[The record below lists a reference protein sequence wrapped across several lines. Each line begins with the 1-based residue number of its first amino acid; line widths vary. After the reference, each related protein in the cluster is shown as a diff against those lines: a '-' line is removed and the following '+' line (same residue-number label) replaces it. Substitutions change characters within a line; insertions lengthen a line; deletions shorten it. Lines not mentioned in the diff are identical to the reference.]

1 MDIND
6 IIKRCV
12 DKDPVAEKQL
22 YYQYAKKV
30 YGISKAYIKDD
41 FQAKDCMQDSFIK
54 IFLNLHTYDLTKNTF
69 DAWLS
74 TIVRNTALSTLKKK
88 NIKVEDLNPN
98 MLIISPY
105 PSEQEEKEEDPKNP
119 HKKQLTSRDVVA
131 AIEQLPS
138 GYFDVANLALIEQW
152 KHKDIAK
159 SLNIAESSSRSK
171 LTRAKKLLR
180 AILTKPFI

>member
-6 IIKRCV
+6 IIRQCV
-12 DKDPVAEKQL
+12 DKDSAAEKQL
-22 YYQYAKKV
+22 YYRYSKKV
-30 YGISKAYIKDD
+30 YGICKAYIKDD
-41 FQAKDCMQDSFIK
+41 SLAKDCMQDSFIK
-54 IFLNLHTYDLTKNTF
+54 IFLKLHTYDLTKNTF

-74 TIVRNTALSTLKKK
+74 AIVRNTALSTLKKK
-88 NIKVEDLNPN
+88 GIKVEDLSPN
-98 MLIISPY
+98 MLIIS
-105 PSEQEEKEEDPKNP
+105 EQEDREENLQNL
-119 HKKQLTSRDVVA
+119 HKKQITYRDITT
-131 AIEQLPS
+131 AIGQLPS

-171 LTRAKKLLR
+171 LTRAKKMLR